1 MRTPIPYSC
10 QDISDA
16 DIAAVVAVLKAPFL
30 TQGPAIPRF
39 EMDLAAAHQMEHG
52 IAVANATAG
61 LYLACLVLGAGPG
74 SLVWTSPNS
83 FVASANCARYCNA
96 EVDFVDIDPSSRNMS
111 VEALAKKLELAE
123 QAGRLPDI
131 VIPVDFAGY
140 PCDWQEIGALANRYG
155 FKTIADSSHAVG
167 ATYRGQPV
175 GHYADITVVSFHPVK
190 IITTG
195 EGGMCL
201 TNDAVIAEHMR
212 RLRSHGITRDPA
224 QMVGESDG
232 SWYYEQI
239 ELGYNFRMTDIQAAL
254 GSSQLT
260 KLAERAEMRNMRA
273 LRYDSE
279 LTGLPLLLPARSN
292 DRMSA
297 HHLYVI
303 ELDETRTCLDR
314 AVLFNYLRGEG
325 IAPNVH
331 YAPIHLQ
338 PYYQRLGFAPGSFPK
353 AERYYRRAITI
364 PLYPTMTDAEQD
376 HVIDALKRAAY

>member
-10 QDISDA
+10 QDISEA

-39 EMDLAAAHQMEHG
+39 EMDLAAAHQMAHG
-52 IAVANATAG
+52 IAVTNATAG
-61 LYLACLVLGAGPG
+61 LHLACLALGAGPG

-96 EVDFVDIDPSSRNMS
+96 EVDFVDIDPQSRNMS
-111 VEALAKKLELAE
+111 VEALATKLAVAE

-140 PCDWQEIGALANRYG
+140 PCDWQEIGELANRYG
-155 FKTIADSSHAVG
+155 FRTIADSSHAVG
-167 ATYRGQPV
+167 ATYRGQPI
-175 GHYADITVVSFHPVK
+175 GQHADITIVSFHPVK

-201 TNDAVIAEHMR
+201 TNDAALADHMR
-212 RLRSHGITRDPA
+212 RLRSHGITRDSA

-232 SWYYEQI
+232 PWYYEQI

-260 KLAERAEMRNMRA
+260 KLAERAEMRNVRA

-279 LTGLPLLLPARSN
+279 LIELPLFLPARSN

-303 ELDETRTCLDR
+303 EIDETRTCLDR
-314 AVLFNYLRGEG
+314 AVLFDYLRGQG

-338 PYYQRLGFAPGSFPK
+338 PDYRQLGFAPGNFPN

-364 PLYPTMTDAEQD
+364 PLYPTMTDAEQGY
-376 HVIDALKRAAY
+376 VIDALKRAAY